1 MSVKFW
7 IIFFDIIL
15 VVQSRHFNGGTINW
29 AAIDPYTNDSL
40 INITIT
46 QSYSWTYPVVKC
58 LSPVPGASGFGN
70 SRLICVVDCDTN
82 GGYNSTPI
90 TIATDCISVNSALKM
105 MSSERTNTITLAKDA
120 HFYLANVGNAWIA
133 LNDPRISGLEWS
145 IVTFIDLRKRPDGFI
160 NTPPVARVVSPQYVF
175 VNTTMTIKIPVS
187 DANAGDDIRCRWS
200 KYTSGYR
207 RRKRSSDDESPVH
220 HSVLDFYQKLE
231 SNWEILKRQDPS
243 YTEKILNRE
252 KRNGHNSCNNC
263 PSSCIQYCCCNSS
276 SLACDSDLC
285 SGQRCWRD
293 EGCVK
298 TTTTTRTTTTTTTRT
313 TTTTTTRTTTTTT
326 TRTTTTT
333 TRTTTTT
340 TTTAETTTP
349 ETSATMKSTLSYATR
364 QAIDECG
371 GICYPGSLPS
381 NTTLSDCTVT
391 ITAPKVGIWYG
402 VAIQVIKSITSN
414 SHLSAS
420 CVVGRRFHR

>member
-15 VVQSRHFNGGTINW
+15 VVQTRHFNGGTINW

-70 SRLICVVDCDTN
+70 SRLICVVDCATN

-175 VNTTMTIKIPVS
+175 VNTTMTIKIPIS
-187 DANAGDDIRCRWS
+187 DANDGDDVRCRWS

-231 SNWEILKRQDPS
+231 SNWEILRRQDPT
-243 YTEKILNRE
+243 YIERILNRE
-252 KRNGHNSCNNC
+252 ERSSHNSCNNC
-263 PSSCIQYCCCNSS
+263 PSSCNKDCCCTSS
-276 SLACDSDLC
+276 ACDSNLC
-285 SGQRCWRD
+285 TGQRCWRD
-293 EGCVK
+293 EGCAK
-298 TTTTTRTTTTTTTRT
+298 
-313 TTTTTTRTTTTTT
+313 TTTT

-340 TTTAETTTP
+340 AETTTL

-402 VAIQVIKSITSN
+402 VAIQVIKSMTTNSN
-414 SHLSAS
+414 LFLS
-420 CVVGRRFHR
+420 CIIGRGFHR

>member
-1 MSVKFW
+1 MSIRFCIV
-7 IIFFDIIL
+7 FFNFIL
-15 VVQSRHFNGGTINW
+15 VAQTRHFNGGTINW
-29 AAIDPYTNDSL
+29 AAVDPYTNDSL
-40 INITIT
+40 INIAIT

-187 DANAGDDIRCRWS
+187 DANDGDDIRCRWS
-200 KYTSGYR
+200 TYTSGYR

-231 SNWEILKRQDPS
+231 SNWEILRRQDPT
-243 YTEKILNRE
+243 YIERILNRE
-252 KRNGHNSCNNC
+252 ERSSDNSCNSC
-263 PSSCIQYCCCNSS
+263 SSSCNKNCCCTSS
-276 SLACDSDLC
+276 ACDSSLC
-285 SGQRCWRD
+285 TGQECTRD
-293 EGCVK
+293 AGCAK
-298 TTTTTRTTTTTTTRT
+298 
-313 TTTTTTRTTTTTT
+313 TTTT

-340 TTTAETTTP
+340 TTTAETTTL
-349 ETSATMKSTLSYATR
+349 ETSATMKSTLSYPTR

-381 NTTLSDCTVT
+381 NTNLSDCTVT

-402 VAIQVIKSITSN
+402 VAIQVIKSITNN

-420 CVVGRRFHR
+420 CVVGGRFHR